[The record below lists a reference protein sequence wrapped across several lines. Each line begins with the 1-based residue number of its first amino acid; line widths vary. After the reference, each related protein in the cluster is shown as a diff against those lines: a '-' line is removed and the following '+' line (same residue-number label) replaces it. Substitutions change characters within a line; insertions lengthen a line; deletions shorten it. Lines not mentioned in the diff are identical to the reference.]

1 MTNAK
6 LLSIVLALTLTL
18 GALTAPAY
26 ATETAASETAEAS
39 GTAPAETSEA
49 PETSGVTETQEN
61 ESTPGETAESV
72 PVSSIPADATAGT
85 DIGAGAASSNAG
97 IDAPKALTD
106 AGALSLDA
114 EAVLLYELSAETM
127 VYAKNIDVQRE
138 PASLT
143 KVMTCLLA
151 LEHGTLT
158 DEITVSEEALADLD
172 PAGSSSGLLAGEV
185 FTLEQLLFCLM
196 IESANDAA
204 PVIAEYISGSEAAFV
219 DLMNQKAQELGCTGT
234 HFANT
239 HGMHDDQHYT
249 TARDMAKIML
259 AALEYDK
266 FQEIYST
273 SRYVLPATNLHEE
286 RIMVTTNYLI
296 GTTIT
301 SDYYD
306 ERVIGGK
313 TGFTTPAGRCIACV
327 AQDNGLEY
335 LCVVLGASTISTDT
349 YTTYGNFVAASEA
362 LDFGFDNF
370 QPTEVLSPL
379 APIAQ
384 LPVAQATESV
394 VVTPAESVTTLLPVD
409 YDPSLLTTSYT
420 LLSDSGLTAPL
431 AAGEKVGVVE
441 KYYGSVCV
449 GQTDLVTVTGVE
461 RQVVAAA
468 VNEVTEKISA
478 SPWRFVIII
487 LAVLLAALLA
497 LLLYSAYI
505 RHRNRKRRQRRRNN
519 QRR

>member
-1 MTNAK
+1 MSNAK
-6 LLSIVLALTLTL
+6 LLSIVLALALAL
-18 GALTAPAY
+18 GPLTAPVRA
-26 ATETAASETAEAS
+26 AEISAGETGITESS
-39 GTAPAETSEA
+39 GTAPGETGETAATTEETAETAGNETA
-49 PETSGVTETQEN
+49 PA
-61 ESTPGETAESV
+61 ESTPESSGPEDTTAS
-72 PVSSIPADATAGT
+72 AG
-85 DIGAGAASSNAG
+85 IGGGAANSNAG
-97 IDAPKALTD
+97 IDAPRALAETGD
-106 AGALSLDA
+106 LSLDA
-114 EAVLLYELSAETM
+114 EAVLLYELSSETM
-127 VYAKNIDVQRE
+127 VYAKNIDERRE

-151 LEHGTLT
+151 LEYGTLT

-172 PAGSSSGLLAGEV
+172 PAGSSSGLMAGEV

-239 HGMHDDQHYT
+239 HGLHDEQHYT

-286 RIMVTTNYLI
+286 RILVTTNYLI

-306 ERVIGGK
+306 DRVIGGK
-313 TGFTTPAGRCIACV
+313 TGFTTPAGRCVACV
-327 AQDNGLEY
+327 AEDNGLEY
-335 LCVVLGASTISTDT
+335 LCVVLGASTVSTDE
-349 YTTYGNFVAASEA
+349 YTIYGNFVVASSA

-370 QPTEVLSPL
+370 QRAEVLSPL

-409 YDPSLLTTSYT
+409 YDASLLTTSYT

-431 AAGEKVGVVE
+431 EAGEKVGVVE

-505 RHRNRKRRQRRRNN
+505 RRRNRKRRQRRSNR
-519 QRR
+519 QR